1 MISARDSVRAA
12 PYKPVCKLGRDTCYK
27 SRILSVYHAEIDF
40 VLLSEFPKA
49 LAKMIHPTRAGHVAN
64 YKNFHKNIF
73 LFGSIP
79 RRQFYVFYKVLF
91 TFIDAFNLS
100 ISIQLKIR
108 KFIFGFFK
116 GLHACKAPFVLD
128 ILC

>member
-27 SRILSVYHAEIDF
+27 SRIFSVYHAEINF
-40 VLLSEFPKA
+40 ILLSEFPKA
-49 LAKMIHPTRAGHVAN
+49 LTKMIHPTRAGHVAN

-79 RRQFYVFYKVLF
+79 RRQFHTFCKVLF
-91 TFIDAFNLS
+91 AYIGAFNFHIAIQQK
-100 ISIQLKIR
+100 ISQIH
-108 KFIFGFFK
+108 F
-116 GLHACKAPFVLD
+116 
-128 ILC
+128 